1 MTTTLEEFL
10 KPKFG
15 ALSVGDIS
23 QKGKARIAPI
33 FDVKGKQIKLFL
45 AKEPVLRTPWQVS
58 SFDGGERCSL
68 DIRLTPEL
76 QQLGTKIDTE
86 VKGFIEKNS
95 ERYFKNPPKDDW
107 YKSIIKESSKERYE
121 GTLRTKVTIKA
132 DKVSFKCWDQNRNPM
147 TVEQIK
153 AIQWPTTGFACQV
166 SLKSV
171 YFQSNSYGP
180 MLEVDM
186 VMIKPEDEV
195 CPFGKDDF
203 EFS

>member
-1 MTTTLEEFL
+1 MI
-10 KPKFG
+10 G
-15 ALSVGDIS
+15 
-23 QKGKARIAPI
+23 
-33 FDVKGKQIKLFL
+33 
-45 AKEPVLRTPWQVS
+45 
-58 SFDGGERCSL
+58 
-68 DIRLTPEL
+68 IRAT
-76 QQLGTKIDTE
+76 
-86 VKGFIEKNS
+86 
-95 ERYFKNPPKDDW
+95 
-107 YKSIIKESSKERYE
+107 IKED
-121 GTLRTKVTIKA
+121 KA
-132 DKVSFKCWDQNRNPM
+132 SFKCWDQNRNPM

-166 SLKSV
+166 SLKGV